1 LKDSRM
7 QMLRFMLIGLF
18 STGLYFVLLIIFEPL
33 IPSIMVLAAVCYIIS
48 MAFNFLAQALFTFQV
63 QRLSGQQLTRYSIMH
78 GAALLL
84 NSTMMSGLVNI
95 LDFKLLIAQV
105 FVTSIIT
112 VMTFA
117 LSKTWVYK

>member
-1 LKDSRM
+1 MKDSRM

>member
-1 LKDSRM
+1 
-7 QMLRFMLIGLF
+7 MLRFMLIGLF